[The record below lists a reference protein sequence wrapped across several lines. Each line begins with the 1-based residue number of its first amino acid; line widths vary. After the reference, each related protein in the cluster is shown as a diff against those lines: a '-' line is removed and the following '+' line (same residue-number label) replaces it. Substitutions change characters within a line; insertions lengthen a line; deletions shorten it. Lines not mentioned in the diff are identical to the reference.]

1 MANPVVSASLDKSI
15 YRPGDV
21 MTLTVNYSDPDSQTV
36 KVDVQVTDSLG
47 NKSPVYT
54 VNAVVDQLSVA
65 VTDAS
70 GKVWTKKSDTGTVA
84 VYTAT
89 A

>member
-1 MANPVVSASLDKSI
+1 MANPTVSAQLDKAT

-21 MTLTVNYSDPDSQTV
+21 MQLTVTYSDPDQKTV
-36 KVDVQVTDSLG
+36 SVDVQVTDSSG

-65 VTDAS
+65 VTDPNRT
-70 GKVWTKKSDTGTVA
+70 WTKKSDNGSVA